1 MTSNY
6 SDIVLRT
13 LFVDFNAYFASVEQ
27 QLRPELRG
35 LPVGVVPV
43 MAETSSC
50 IAASY
55 EAKRFGIKTG
65 TGVREA
71 RRLCP
76 GIAIVQARPELYVQM
91 HERAVAL
98 IDTIAPVLQVVSI
111 DEMECEL
118 TGRWREQSR
127 AVDLA
132 HRIKRAVNAEL
143 GACMRVSVGIA
154 PNTLLG
160 KLASDMQKPDG
171 LTVIAPD
178 QIPAA
183 FAHLSVSAINGV
195 GPRMARRL
203 SAVGIDTAQALFDA
217 PRSLLHTVWGGVAGD
232 EMYDKIRGVYY
243 APRMVDTKSLGHSHV
258 LPPDLRNADGAYS
271 VLTRLTQKAAMRLR
285 KQGFFATSMS
295 VHVRCI
301 KRTNEEIRTGYGTDA
316 RFWQTQDT
324 AFFLH
329 TLASLW
335 EQVMQ
340 SAVLLHHK
348 PLSVGMVFAGLVPAA
363 NHTPSLF
370 DAPQKNVRD
379 PKHAELLQ
387 TLDRVNKQYGKNTLY
402 YAASHGALDRAP
414 MRIAFTRIPDVE
426 TEG

>member
-1 MTSNY
+1 MTSSY

-50 IAASY
+50 IATSY

-76 GIAIVQARPELYVQM
+76 NISIIQARPEVYVQM

-98 IDTIAPVLQVVSI
+98 IDTIAPVLQVMSI

-118 TGRWREQSR
+118 TGRWREQNR

-143 GACMRVSVGIA
+143 GVCMRVSVGIA

-183 FAHLSVSAINGV
+183 FAHLGVSAINGV

-203 SAVGIDTAQALFDA
+203 AAVGIDTAQALFDA

-243 APRMVDTKSLGHSHV
+243 EPRKVDTK
-258 LPPDLRNADGAYS
+258 
-271 VLTRLTQKAAMRLR
+271 
-285 KQGFFATSMS
+285 
-295 VHVRCI
+295 
-301 KRTNEEIRTGYGTDA
+301 
-316 RFWQTQDT
+316 
-324 AFFLH
+324 
-329 TLASLW
+329 
-335 EQVMQ
+335 
-340 SAVLLHHK
+340 
-348 PLSVGMVFAGLVPAA
+348 
-363 NHTPSLF
+363 
-370 DAPQKNVRD
+370 
-379 PKHAELLQ
+379 
-387 TLDRVNKQYGKNTLY
+387 
-402 YAASHGALDRAP
+402 
-414 MRIAFTRIPDVE
+414 
-426 TEG
+426 